1 VLTALPRPIAGSRPD
16 GRFAGCTPVA
26 VALGLGFERFERK
39 VTMTRWLV
47 LALSLIVS
55 LALPVSMAAQAKNMH
70 TSGTVKTVSD
80 TSLTITALDGK
91 EMTFGMDSSTKF
103 KGKGLGTK
111 SQTGKL
117 TPSTAT
123 AVGDRVT
130 VDYQDNAGTLHAAM
144 VQVTSKALVTKK

>member
-1 VLTALPRPIAGSRPD
+1 
-16 GRFAGCTPVA
+16 
-26 VALGLGFERFERK
+26 
-39 VTMTRWLV
+39 MTRRLV

-80 TSLTITALDGK
+80 TSLTITALGGK
-91 EMTFGMDSSTKF
+91 EMTFAMDSSTRF

-111 SQTGKL
+111 SQAGKL

-130 VDYQDNAGTLHAAM
+130 VDYRDDAGTLHAAM
-144 VQVTSKALVTKK
+144 VQVTSKAPAATKK